1 MKEDMMKIFGKE
13 FFYLKGLKK
22 SERLTIVWFIVSL
35 WLTAVLADANI
46 LAAAVALLSMMVSG
60 RMLKR
65 LPKFDD

>member
-1 MKEDMMKIFGKE
+1 MRIFGKE
-13 FFYLKGLKK
+13 YFYLKCLKN

-35 WLTAVLADANI
+35 WLTAVLANVSI
-46 LAAAVALLSMMVSG
+46 VAAAVALLSMMVSG

>member
-13 FFYLKGLKK
+13 YFYLKGLKK

-35 WLTAVLADANI
+35 WLTAVLADVSMV
-46 LAAAVALLSMMVSG
+46 AAAVALLSMMVSG
-60 RMLKR
+60 MRLKR

>member
-13 FFYLKGLKK
+13 YFYLKCLKR
-22 SERLTIVWFIVSL
+22 SERLTIVWFVFSL
-35 WLTAVLADANI
+35 WLTAVLADVSI
-46 LAAAVALLSMMVSG
+46 VAAAVALLSMMVSG

>member
-13 FFYLKGLKK
+13 FIYLKCLKR
-22 SERLTIVWFIVSL
+22 SERLTIVWFVFSL
-35 WLTAVLADANI
+35 WLTAVLADVSI
-46 LAAAVALLSMMVSG
+46 VAAAVALLSMMVSG